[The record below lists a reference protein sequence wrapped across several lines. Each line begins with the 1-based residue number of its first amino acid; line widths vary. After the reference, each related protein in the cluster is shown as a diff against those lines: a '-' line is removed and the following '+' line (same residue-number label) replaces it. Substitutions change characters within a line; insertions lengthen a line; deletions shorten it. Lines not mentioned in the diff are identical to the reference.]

1 MREAVQK
8 SVQRERRLFG
18 SNRVRPNVCVPI
30 LCVWCGSYCAPLC
43 GAIVRRVLCKGARSI
58 ANLRCELSLSVWC
71 GVCAR
76 VPPAEG
82 DPVYARSESSDTVF
96 HMRKITQNAVRYSSL
111 SYLTLISGCRDRA
124 AGPSPS
130 SAS

>member
-1 MREAVQK
+1 M
-8 SVQRERRLFG
+8 
-18 SNRVRPNVCVPI
+18 RPNVCVPI

-71 GVCAR
+71 GCGVCAR

-96 HMRKITQNAVRYSSL
+96 HMRKITLRRPPLLLAILPYTDQRL
-111 SYLTLISGCRDRA
+111 SRSGGRPIAFLCILICHWMT
-124 AGPSPS
+124 SP
-130 SAS
+130 